1 MGPSFHV
8 TRSTAAG
15 RCGTLTAMVPP
26 SPIPAGATAL
36 RPVWADLLA
45 QVRSE
50 IELLAGGAVV
60 DARTQ
65 GSGFTPG
72 FASRLVLAGGRR
84 LFVKA
89 ADSAHPWM
97 IEAYQAEVDKLR
109 LLPAAVP
116 APPVI
121 FERRFVVD
129 GEDWLI
135 AGFEDVEGR
144 PPLRP
149 WREDEAAAVLRCAA
163 DLGRALTPP
172 PTGADWLGL
181 DVEFEKNADDWAAI
195 AEQGLLPADLIQTGA
210 ALARN
215 FLARLPKTTLVHC
228 DLRDD
233 NVIIG
238 ADGNVYVCDWNFP
251 VLGPSWTDTV
261 TLAISMHGDG
271 LDADR
276 LLADTGVVDDPT
288 LVDGF
293 LAMLL
298 GYFTIAGQRPEVDN
312 SPYLRTHQRWYAGA
326 TGDWLRQRTH

>member
-1 MGPSFHV
+1 
-8 TRSTAAG
+8 
-15 RCGTLTAMVPP
+15 MVPP
-26 SPIPAGATAL
+26 TPIPVGATAL
-36 RPVWADLLA
+36 RPVWTDLPA
-45 QVRSE
+45 QVRQE
-50 IELLAGGAVV
+50 IQTLAGGEVV
-60 DARTQ
+60 EARSQ

-72 FASRLVLAGGRR
+72 FASRLVLADGQR

-89 ADSAHPWM
+89 ASSAYPWM

-121 FERRFVVD
+121 FDRLFQVD

-135 AGFEDVEGR
+135 AGFTDIDGR

-149 WREDEAAAVLRCAA
+149 WREEEARDVLRCAA
-163 DLGRALTPP
+163 DLGRTLTPP
-172 PTGADWLGL
+172 PTGADWIGL
-181 DVEFEKNADDWAAI
+181 DIEFAQNGDDWAAI
-195 AEQGLLPADLIQTGA
+195 AEHGWLPADIIESGA
-210 ALARN
+210 PLARD
-215 FLARLPKTTLVHC
+215 FLGRMPRTTLIHC

-238 ADGNVYVCDWNFP
+238 SDGRVHVCDWNFP

-271 LDADR
+271 LDAER
-276 LLADTGVVDDPT
+276 LLAETGVVDDPA

-298 GYFTIAGQRPEVDN
+298 GYFTMAGRRPEVDN
-312 SPYLRTHQRWYAGA
+312 SPYLRTHQRWYADA
-326 TGDWLRQRTH
+326 TGDWLRRRIG